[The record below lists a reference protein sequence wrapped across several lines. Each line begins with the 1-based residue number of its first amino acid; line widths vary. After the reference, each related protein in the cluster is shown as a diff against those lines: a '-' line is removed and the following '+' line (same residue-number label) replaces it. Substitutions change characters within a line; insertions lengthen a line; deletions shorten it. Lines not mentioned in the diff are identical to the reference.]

1 MNNEYSVAIKKQVE
15 EFFQK
20 TTFEINDV
28 LVVLR
33 GGVFFVNIGTEHS
46 KTLIGERGK
55 TLAEIQHIIR
65 GIIRKQVKEDLFVE
79 IDINNYKQIKNEKLR
94 DVAEDIADEVSFYKK
109 EKILPAMSPYE
120 RRIIHLALEKRPDIE
135 TESVGEGPDRRIV
148 VKPVQSL

>member
-20 TTFEINDV
+20 TTFEINDT

-33 GGVFFVNIGTEHS
+33 DGVFFVNIGTEHS

-109 EKILPAMSPYE
+109 EKVLPAMSPYE

>member
-20 TTFEINDV
+20 TTFEINDT

-33 GGVFFVNIGTEHS
+33 DGVFFVNISTEYS

>member
-15 EFFQK
+15 DFFEK

-33 GGVFFVNIGTEHS
+33 NEIFFVNINTEHS

-65 GIIRKQVKEDLFVE
+65 GIVRRQVKEDLFVE
-79 IDINNYKQIKNEKLR
+79 VDINNYKQIKNEKLR
-94 DVAEDIADEVSFYKK
+94 DVAKDIADEVSFYKT
-109 EKILPAMSPYE
+109 EKILPVMNPYE
-120 RRIIHLALEKRPDIE
+120 RRIIHLALEKRSDIE
-135 TESVGEGPDRRIV
+135 TESIGEGLDRRV
-148 VKPVQSL
+148 VVRPAQSL